1 MTKNRLETI
10 TDGVLAIVITI
21 IVLELH
27 VPETAGLAGLRESL
41 PLLGAYAFTFIHVGI
56 YWNNH
61 HNLIH
66 AVRQIDGAVLWANLV
81 LLFWLSLLPFVIR
94 WFAEVGFASMPV
106 AAFGAVLWLAAIS
119 YYFLV
124 RALIRCNGADSTV
137 AMAVGRD
144 RKGWLST
151 VVYTVAIPLAFLS
164 PEVALALYA
173 VVALIWLIPDRRFI
187 RVATGASG

>member
-27 VPETAGLAGLRESL
+27 VPETAGLAGLRETL

-66 AVRQIDGAVLWANLV
+66 SVKQIDGAVLWANLV
-81 LLFWLSLLPFVIR
+81 LLFWLSLFPFVIR
-94 WFAEVGFASMPV
+94 WFAEAGFASMPV
-106 AAFGAVLWLAAIS
+106 AAFGAVLWLASMS

-124 RALIRCNGADSTV
+124 RALVRANGPDSPV
-137 AMAVGRD
+137 ARAVGRD

-151 VVYTVAIPLAFLS
+151 LIYTVAIVIAFLS
-164 PEVALALYA
+164 SAVAVALYA
-173 VVALIWLIPDRRFI
+173 VVALMWLVPDRRFA
-187 RVATGASG
+187 RTEVDA

>member
-27 VPETAGLAGLRESL
+27 VPETAGLAGLRETL

-66 AVRQIDGAVLWANLV
+66 SVRQIDGAVLWANLV
-81 LLFWLSLLPFVIR
+81 LLFWLSLFPFVIR
-94 WFAEVGFASMPV
+94 WFAEAGFASMPV
-106 AAFGAVLWLAAIS
+106 AAFGAVLWLASMS

-124 RALIRCNGADSTV
+124 RALVRANGPDSPV
-137 AMAVGRD
+137 ARAVGRD

-151 VVYTVAIPLAFLS
+151 LIYTVAIVIAFLS
-164 PEVALALYA
+164 SAVAVALYA
-173 VVALIWLIPDRRFI
+173 VVALMWLVPDRRFA
-187 RVATGASG
+187 RTEVDA

>member
-27 VPETAGLAGLRESL
+27 VPESAGLSGLRESL
-41 PLLGAYAFTFIHVGI
+41 PLLAAYAFTFVHIGI

-66 AVRQIDGAVLWANLV
+66 SVKQIDGAVLWANLV
-81 LLFWLSLLPFVIR
+81 LLFWLSLFPFVIR

-106 AAFGAVLWLAAIS
+106 AAFGAVLWLASMS
-119 YYFLV
+119 YFFLV
-124 RALIRCNGADSTV
+124 KALIRVNGPDSTV
-137 AMAVGRD
+137 AKAVGRD

-151 VVYTVAIPLAFLS
+151 LIYTVSVAVAFVSPLVAIL
-164 PEVALALYA
+164 LYG
-173 VVALIWLIPDRRFI
+173 VVALMWLVPDRRFG
-187 RVATGASG
+187 RT